1 MTTAIPNAFDLPA
14 SDAHLREHATHSTP
28 LASGDFLK
36 LVRDDVRL
44 PSGLQATREYLLH
57 PGAVMVIALLDD
69 GRVLLERQ
77 YRHPVGHALFELPAG
92 KLDAG
97 EDVLVC
103 AARELREETGCSAN
117 HWAVAARMHPCI
129 GYANEV
135 IHIVFAKG
143 ITQGEQ
149 SLDEGE
155 LLDVCAATPEQLM
168 AMVADGRITDG
179 KTLSG
184 LLWLQN
190 VLNGAWPLTWT
201 NSP

>member
-1 MTTAIPNAFDLPA
+1 MTTSIPNVFELLPSA
-14 SDAHLREHATHSTP
+14 AHLREHAVQSKAI
-28 LASGDFLK
+28 ASGEFLK

-44 PSGLQATREYLLH
+44 PNGLHATRDYVLH
-57 PGAVMVIALLDD
+57 PGAVMVVALLDD

-77 YRHPVGHALFELPAG
+77 YRHPVGHALLELPAG
-92 KLDAG
+92 KLNAG
-97 EDVLVC
+97 EGVVAC
-103 AARELREETGCSAN
+103 AARELREETGCSAA
-117 HWAVAARMHPCI
+117 HWAVAARLHPCI
-129 GYANEV
+129 GYSNEV

-143 ITQGEQ
+143 VVQGLQ
-149 SLDEGE
+149 SLDPGE

-190 VLNGAWPLTWT
+190 VLSGAWSLDWT
-201 NSP
+201 SAP

>member
-1 MTTAIPNAFDLPA
+1 MTGAIPNAFDLP
-14 SDAHLREHATHSTP
+14 SGDAHLREHTTHTTA
-28 LASGDFLK
+28 LASGSFLHM
-36 LVRDDVRL
+36 VRDQVRL
-44 PSGLQATREYLLH
+44 PNGLCATRDYLMH
-57 PGAVMVIALLDD
+57 PGAVMVVALLDD

-103 AARELREETGCSAN
+103 AARELLEETGCSAS

-129 GYANEV
+129 GYSNEV

-143 ITQGEQ
+143 ITQGKQ

-155 LLDVCAATPEQLM
+155 LLDVCAATPAQLLAM
-168 AMVADGRITDG
+168 AEDGRITDG

-190 VLNGAWPLTWT
+190 VLSGAWPLTWVDGA
-201 NSP
+201 